1 MKLTSVKS
9 STPSSRKRLFIIIMI
24 IMIFISVP
32 GKDSR
37 ILASQLAGL
46 AKSLVWHCQSDLLH
60 LYNSLFSASSSS
72 TPSPGQLSHLT
83 FSSDQFA
90 VLSRSFIECSDAY
103 VCRSLHLPHSHWQRI
118 LQFLHPK
125 PRIQLKGDRD
135 NDDDGA
141 YGLVMMVTVNVRNDF
156 PTWSNMS
163 SLSSVTMSRICRGWR
178 WSREA
183 L

>member
-9 STPSSRKRLFIIIMI
+9 STPSSRKRFFIIIMI

-60 LYNSLFSASSSS
+60 LYNSLFSASPSWI
-72 TPSPGQLSHLT
+72 PSPGQLSQP
-83 FSSDQFA
+83 DQFP
-90 VLSRSFIECSDAY
+90 SRSLSWFKECSDAY

-141 YGLVMMVTVNVRNDF
+141 DGLVMMVTVNVRNYF